1 MTIGVTHGV
10 SLIGLAGTLVQIEV
24 DISDG
29 LPHYSL
35 LGLPDLALMES
46 RDRVRSALVNSQ
58 EIWPNK
64 KVTVSLSP
72 AWLPKSGS
80 NFDLPIAVAILAAQ
94 EVIPAQRLHR
104 SVFTVSSRSMGG
116 SAKLGAYCQH

>member
-1 MTIGVTHGV
+1 M
-10 SLIGLAGTLVQIEV
+10 GLAGTLVQIEV

-58 EIWPNK
+58 EKWPNK

-94 EVIPAQRLHR
+94 EVIPAKR
-104 SVFTVSSRSMGG
+104 
-116 SAKLGAYCQH
+116 

>member
-10 SLIGLAGTLVQIEV
+10 SLIGLSGTLVQIEV

-46 RDRVRSALVNSQ
+46 RDRVR
-58 EIWPNK
+58 
-64 KVTVSLSP
+64 
-72 AWLPKSGS
+72 
-80 NFDLPIAVAILAAQ
+80 
-94 EVIPAQRLHR
+94 
-104 SVFTVSSRSMGG
+104 
-116 SAKLGAYCQH
+116 